1 MKLQNTGAMFAKNP
15 YLTTPIDYQKLLNT
29 PLKDFDKDGYEIDTP
44 LELEHYILNNIDVH
58 HKIQFHHS
66 TGKPWY
72 IDKTN
77 SEQGL
82 ILDHTQLLTR
92 WAYAGEARARIK
104 EVAEQRPVLNKMLAI
119 KPKWGIDFSLDYV
132 THDVCMEVFHIEKD
146 ATTYEEAL
154 ALKDKAEQII
164 DNTDWESAIQDIL
177 KRKDEWYNLCSDD
190 QSDWKA
196 RYFGWHRAFDSKKVY
211 F

>member
-1 MKLQNTGAMFAKNP
+1 MRLVRTDAEFVKNP
-15 YLTTPIDYQKLLNT
+15 YLTVPISYDKLRAT
-29 PLKDFDKDGYEIDTP
+29 PLQDFDKDGYEISTP
-44 LELEHYILNNIDVH
+44 IELEHYILNNVFVNAN
-58 HKIQFHHS
+58 IQFHDAASKH
-66 TGKPWY
+66 WY
-72 IDKTN
+72 IDKDN
-77 SEQGL
+77 SEEGL
-82 ILDHTQLLTR
+82 VLDHTQILHR
-92 WAYAGEARARIK
+92 WAYAGEARERI
-104 EVAEQRPVLNKMLAI
+104 EEIAQVRPVLNKLLAI

-132 THDVCMEVFHIEKD
+132 THEACMEVFHIEKD

-154 ALKDKAEQII
+154 ELKDKAEQII

-177 KRKDEWYNLCSDD
+177 KRKDEWYDLCSDD

>member
-1 MKLQNTGAMFAKNP
+1 MKLKRTGATFAKDP
-15 YLTTPIDYQKLLNT
+15 YLTKSIDVEVLKNT
-29 PLKDFDKDGYEIDTP
+29 PLQDFDKDGYEVDTP
-44 LELEHYILNNIDVH
+44 IEKLHYEENNVWILEG
-58 HKIQFHHS
+58 IQFHSS
-66 TGKPWY
+66 TGQHWY
-72 IDKTN
+72 IDEEF
-77 SEQGL
+77 SEEGL

-92 WAYAGEARARIK
+92 WAYAGAAREQI
-104 EVAEQRPVLNKMLAI
+104 EYVAKSRPVLNKLLAI

-132 THDVCMEVFHIEKD
+132 THDTCMEVFHIEKD

-154 ALKDKAEQII
+154 ELKSKAEQII

-177 KRKDEWYNLCSDD
+177 KRKDEWYHLCSDD